1 MAYRNR
7 KRAYRYQKR
16 RPFSNYGRPR
26 YGGRPQYY
34 TARED
39 PADVTVA
46 VGDRRIWLFNNTR
59 QDIVIPAGG
68 YIELRIVSEGEGRV
82 GYRYRAVLMTG
93 NGGREVGSREE
104 RPAPEERLE
113 DWV

>member
-7 KRAYRYQKR
+7 RRAYGYKR
-16 RPFSNYGRPR
+16 KRPFSRYGRPR
-26 YGGRPQYY
+26 GGGRPYHY

-39 PADVTVA
+39 PADLTVA
-46 VGDRRIWLFNNTR
+46 VGSRRIWVFNNTDR
-59 QDIVIPAGG
+59 EIVIPPGA

-82 GYRYRAVLMTG
+82 GYRYRAVLL
-93 NGGREVGSREE
+93 NGGETAPGEVREE
-104 RPAPEERLE
+104 RPGPEERLE